1 MVTHLCVKKF
11 VKADRAPTAADIARE
26 LNIPIPLV
34 RSLLTELTE
43 SRLLSEVCLDHCEQI
58 AYQPACDV
66 DRLTVAAVMERLEQR
81 GIDAI
86 PIEES
91 ISLTKLRETLQRFR
105 EMNQRS
111 SVNLK
116 LAELLDDAPPKQP
129 VI

>member
-1 MVTHLCVKKF
+1 
-11 VKADRAPTAADIARE
+11 
-26 LNIPIPLV
+26 
-34 RSLLTELTE
+34 
-43 SRLLSEVCLDHCEQI
+43 
-58 AYQPACDV
+58 
-66 DRLTVAAVMERLEQR
+66 MERLEQR